1 MSRTRLLLIH
11 VGRHKTGTTAVQ
23 KQLHTLQRPLR
34 RRGILVPS
42 TGLSQQ
48 QHLLFPAS
56 CLPEHPALPP
66 GQPPKPDALIQ
77 HLDQEWERS
86 KAPCCLLS
94 SEVFCELAFR
104 QPAESQALLQQ
115 LHAITDQLRLLQ
127 VVRPLRDTILS
138 AIKHQLRN
146 DHLLQRSPLS
156 WAEHC
161 RRKQTALDHHWIHSG
176 HPLLTLPYSSHR
188 IVDDLLHAVLR
199 EIGREAT
206 WPRLRRHLKQAQET
220 RPNADELPEA
230 IYAAQL
236 IQIVQ
241 QQQAGQ
247 APIGLATLWERIGQR
262 LPTLPNGCFEAL
274 VNLPQQATAP
284 DDWALIQTSE
294 AWALLQPLLS
304 D

>member
-23 KQLHTLQRPLR
+23 KQLQTLQRPLR
-34 RRGILVPS
+34 RRGVLVPS

-66 GQPPKPDALIQ
+66 GPPPKPDALIQ

-86 KAPCCLLS
+86 NAPCCLLS

-104 QPAESQALLQQ
+104 QPTESQALLQQ

-127 VVRPLRDTILS
+127 VVRPLRDTTLS

-161 RRKQTALDHHWIHSG
+161 RRKQTALDHHWITADIRCSPCPTAAIALSTTCSRPCCG
-176 HPLLTLPYSSHR
+176 DRSRSD
-188 IVDDLLHAVLR
+188 V
-199 EIGREAT
+199 AT
-206 WPRLRRHLKQAQET
+206 AAQTPQTGAET

-241 QQQAGQ
+241 QQQAGK
-247 APIGLATLWERIGQR
+247 APIGLAGCGNGSDNDSDLAERV
-262 LPTLPNGCFEAL
+262 L
-274 VNLPQQATAP
+274 
-284 DDWALIQTSE
+284 
-294 AWALLQPLLS
+294 
-304 D
+304 

>member
-23 KQLHTLQRPLR
+23 KQLQTLQRPLR
-34 RRGILVPS
+34 RRGVLVPS

-66 GQPPKPDALIQ
+66 GPPPKPDALIQ

-86 KAPCCLLS
+86 NAPCCLLS

-104 QPAESQALLQQ
+104 QPTESQALLQQ

-127 VVRPLRDTILS
+127 VVRPLRDTTLS

-161 RRKQTALDHHWIHSG
+161 RRKQTALDHHWSHSG

-188 IVDDLLHAVLR
+188 IVDDLLQAVLR

-206 WPRLRRHLKQAQET
+206 WAT
-220 RPNADELPEA
+220 
-230 IYAAQL
+230 AAQTP
-236 IQIVQ
+236 QTG
-241 QQQAGQ
+241 AGDETQ
-247 APIGLATLWERIGQR
+247 CRRTAGSDLCRSTDPNRSAAAGRQGTYRPGPAVGTDRTTTPDLAERV
-262 LPTLPNGCFEAL
+262 F
-274 VNLPQQATAP
+274 
-284 DDWALIQTSE
+284 
-294 AWALLQPLLS
+294 
-304 D
+304 

>member
-1 MSRTRLLLIH
+1 M
-11 VGRHKTGTTAVQ
+11 
-23 KQLHTLQRPLR
+23 
-34 RRGILVPS
+34 
-42 TGLSQQ
+42 
-48 QHLLFPAS
+48 
-56 CLPEHPALPP
+56 
-66 GQPPKPDALIQ
+66 
-77 HLDQEWERS
+77 
-86 KAPCCLLS
+86 
-94 SEVFCELAFR
+94 FCELAFR
-104 QPAESQALLQQ
+104 QPTESQALLQQ

-127 VVRPLRDTILS
+127 VVRPLRDTTLS

-161 RRKQTALDHHWIHSG
+161 RRKQTALDHHWSHSG

-188 IVDDLLHAVLR
+188 IVDDLLQAVLR

-241 QQQAGQ
+241 QQQPARHLSAWPSCG
-247 APIGLATLWERIGQR
+247 
-262 LPTLPNGCFEAL
+262 NGSDNDSRPCRTGVEAL
-274 VNLPQQATAP
+274 VNLPQQATAQ
-284 DDWALIQTSE
+284 DDW
-294 AWALLQPLLS
+294 P
-304 D
+304 